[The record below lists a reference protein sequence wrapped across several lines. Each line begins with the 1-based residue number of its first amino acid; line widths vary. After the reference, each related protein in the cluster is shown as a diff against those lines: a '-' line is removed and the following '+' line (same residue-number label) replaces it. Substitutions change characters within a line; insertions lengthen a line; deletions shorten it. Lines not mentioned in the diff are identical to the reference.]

1 MNSGNERRVELGALP
16 LRPVTVPPTLQLP
29 TDVSSAVRLAT
40 SSGQEAMKGEENSGE
55 TVSSNILPNGERSR
69 NLLPYVL
76 GLKRNNNV
84 IWFSLSCQAFEDWGG
99 GS

>member
-16 LRPVTVPPTLQLP
+16 LRPVTVPPP
-29 TDVSSAVRLAT
+29 HVSSAFRLAT
-40 SSGQEAMKGEENSGE
+40 SSGEEAMKGEENSGE

-69 NLLPYVL
+69 NLLYVL
-76 GLKRNNNV
+76 GLKRNYNV